1 MQINFLNLIE
11 NDKIVQVM
19 RMLFFFFNVGPPL
32 LSVE

>member
-19 RMLFFFFNVGPPL
+19 RMLFFFLMLVLP
-32 LSVE
+32 S